1 MEVIMKKPSPTNRET
16 NIQTDDFLVSK
27 TDTKGKITY
36 ANPSFIKV
44 TGFSEKELLGKP
56 HSLIRHQDMPKII
69 FKLLWEEISNKR
81 EIFAYVKNMSKDGG
95 FYWVYANVTASL
107 DDRRNIIGYYSV
119 RRKPNPKALEVI
131 KPLYEKLLSLEN
143 SGGMDASYN
152 YLAELLKEKGVSYD
166 ELSNNLQRL

>member
-1 MEVIMKKPSPTNRET
+1 MTRPSPNTRET
-16 NIQTDDFLVSK
+16 TIQQDDFLVSK
-27 TDTKGKITY
+27 TDTKGRITY

-44 TGFSEKELLGKP
+44 TGFTEIELLGKP
-56 HSLIRHQDMPKII
+56 HSLIRHPGMPKII

-107 DDRRNIIGYYSV
+107 DAKNNIIGYYSV

-131 KPLYEKLLSLEN
+131 IPLYEKLLSLEK
-143 SGGMDASYN
+143 SGGIDASYK
-152 YLAELLKEKGVSYD
+152 YITELLKEKGVSYD

>member
-1 MEVIMKKPSPTNRET
+1 MTKPTPNSRET
-16 NIQTDDFLVSK
+16 NIQQDDFLVSK
-27 TDTKGKITY
+27 TDKKGRITY

-44 TGFSEKELLGKP
+44 TGFSEEELLGKP
-56 HSLIRHQDMPKII
+56 HNIIRHPDMPKII

-107 DDRRNIIGYYSV
+107 DHRENIVGYYSV
-119 RRKPNPKALEVI
+119 RRKVNPKAMDVI

-143 SGGMDASYN
+143 SEGIEASKN
-152 YLAELLKEKGVSYD
+152 YLTELLKEKGVSYD
-166 ELSNNLQRL
+166 EFSNNLQRL

>member
-1 MEVIMKKPSPTNRET
+1 MTKPTPNSRET
-16 NIQTDDFLVSK
+16 SIAQDDFLVSK
-27 TDTKGKITY
+27 TDTKGRISY

-44 TGFSEKELLGKP
+44 TGFSEQELLGKP

-107 DDRRNIIGYYSV
+107 DAKRNIVGYYSV
-119 RRKPNPKALEVI
+119 RRKANPKALEVI
-131 KPLYEKLLSLEN
+131 VPLYEKLLSLEK